1 MAEYEVQQ
9 RVAPASASTPRRG
22 SRVHLIVLHSD
33 LGSAFESLTAFTARG
48 STSAPHFHIAADGTI
63 TQLVPYKRAARH
75 SGRANWK
82 NRIRNIEL
90 ISVCVMLEHYL
101 DGTSGAAQI

>member
-48 STSAPHFHIAADGTI
+48 STSARISILPPMARSPSWCRINAPRAIAAGPT
-63 TQLVPYKRAARH
+63 
-75 SGRANWK
+75 GRIA
-82 NRIRNIEL
+82 
-90 ISVCVMLEHYL
+90 SA
-101 DGTSGAAQI
+101 TST